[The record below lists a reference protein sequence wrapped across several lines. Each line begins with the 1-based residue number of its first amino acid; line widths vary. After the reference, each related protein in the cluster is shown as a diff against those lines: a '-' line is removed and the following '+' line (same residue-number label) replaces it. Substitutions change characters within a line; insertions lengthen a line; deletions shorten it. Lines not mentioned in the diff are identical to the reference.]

1 MSKQANKTLIGS
13 FVVGAVVLIIAGVL
27 IFGSGR
33 LFTRM
38 ETYVLYFKGSVKGLN
53 IGAPVM
59 FRGVKIGSVT
69 DILLQFNSED
79 LSMRIP
85 VIIEVEPERFISQ
98 DNAVKMKKG
107 YIDQLIAKGLRAQLQ
122 MQSMVTG
129 QLMINLDF
137 YPDKTATLTGI
148 KSGYTEIPTISSN
161 FEELTE
167 KLGSLPIEEMFSK
180 MVNAIEGIEK
190 IVNSPELIGSVGSFD
205 QALQDIHLLLANI
218 DKQFTPLTNSVINT
232 SIAAQSALG
241 QFEKTIKMEEGAPAD
256 LAADLKETLATT
268 REAMDAV
275 KGITAK
281 DSESVYELNSALKE
295 LSAAARSIRFMADY
309 IEQHPEA
316 LIRGKKE
323 TKGE

>member
-13 FVVGAVVLIIAGVL
+13 FVVGAVVLVIAGVL

-33 LFTRM
+33 LFTKM
-38 ETYVLYFKGSVKGLN
+38 EKHVLYFKGSVKGLN
-53 IGAPVM
+53 IGSPVM

-85 VIIEVEPERFISQ
+85 VIIDIEPEKFISQ
-98 DNAVKMKKG
+98 DNVREMGKG
-107 YIDQLIAKGLRAQLQ
+107 YIDQLITKGLRAQLQ

-137 YPDKTATLTGI
+137 YPDKPATLAGI
-148 KSGYTEIPTISSN
+148 KGEYPEIPTISSDL
-161 FEELTE
+161 EALTE

-180 MVNAIEGIEK
+180 MVKAIEGIEK

-205 QALQDIHLLLANI
+205 QALKDIHSLLANI
-218 DKQFTPLTNSVINT
+218 DKQFTPLANSVINT

-256 LAADLKETLATT
+256 LAAEIKDTLATT
-268 REAMDAV
+268 RDAMEAV
-275 KGITAK
+275 KSITAK
-281 DSESVYELNSALKE
+281 DSESVYELNNALKE

-316 LIRGKKE
+316 LIRGKRDSE
-323 TKGE
+323 GE

>member
-1 MSKQANKTLIGS
+1 MSKQANKALIGS
-13 FVVGAVVLIIAGVL
+13 FVVGAVVLVIAGVL

-33 LFTRM
+33 LFTKM
-38 ETYVLYFKGSVKGLN
+38 EKHVLYFKGSVKGLN
-53 IGAPVM
+53 IGSPVM

-85 VIIEVEPERFISQ
+85 VIIDVEPEKFISQ
-98 DNAVKMKKG
+98 DNVREMGKG
-107 YIDQLIAKGLRAQLQ
+107 YIDQLITKGLRAQLQ

-137 YPDKTATLTGI
+137 YPDKPAMLAETKGE
-148 KSGYTEIPTISSN
+148 YPEIPTISSN
-161 FEELTE
+161 LEELTE

-180 MVNAIEGIEK
+180 MVKAIEGIEK

-205 QALQDIHLLLANI
+205 QALKDIHSLLANI
-218 DKQFTPLTNSVINT
+218 DKQFTPLANSVINT

-256 LAADLKETLATT
+256 LAVEIKKTLATT
-268 REAMDAV
+268 RDAMEAV
-275 KGITAK
+275 KSITAK
-281 DSESVYELNSALKE
+281 DSESVYELNNALKE
-295 LSAAARSIRFMADY
+295 LSAAARSIRFMTDY
-309 IEQHPEA
+309 LEQHPEA
-316 LIRGKKE
+316 LIRGKKDAG
-323 TKGE
+323 GE

>member
-33 LFTRM
+33 LFTKM
-38 ETYVLYFKGSVKGLN
+38 EKHVLYFKGSVKGLN
-53 IGAPVM
+53 IGSPVM

-85 VIIEVEPERFISQ
+85 VIIDIEPEKFISQ
-98 DNAVKMKKG
+98 DNVREMGKG
-107 YIDQLIAKGLRAQLQ
+107 YIDQLITKGLRAQLQ

-137 YPDKTATLTGI
+137 YPDKPATLAGI
-148 KSGYTEIPTISSN
+148 KGEYPEIPTISSN
-161 FEELTE
+161 LEELT
-167 KLGSLPIEEMFSK
+167 
-180 MVNAIEGIEK
+180 IEK

-205 QALQDIHLLLANI
+205 QALKDIHSLLANI
-218 DKQFTPLTNSVINT
+218 DKQFTPLANSVINT
-232 SIAAQSALG
+232 SVAAQSALG
-241 QFEKTIKMEEGAPAD
+241 QFEKTIAMEEGAPAD
-256 LAADLKETLATT
+256 LAAELKDTLSAT
-268 REAMDAV
+268 RDAMEAV
-275 KGITAK
+275 KSITAK
-281 DSESVYELNSALKE
+281 DSESVYELNNALKE

-316 LIRGKKE
+316 LIRGKKD
-323 TKGE
+323 TGGE